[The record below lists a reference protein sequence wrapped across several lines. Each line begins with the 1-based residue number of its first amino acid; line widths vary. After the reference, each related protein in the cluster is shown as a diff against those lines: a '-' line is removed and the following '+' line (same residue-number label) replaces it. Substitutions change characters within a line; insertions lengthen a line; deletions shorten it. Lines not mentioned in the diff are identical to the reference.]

1 MFFVLFWCDDIKI
14 NLKKEKKE
22 STIGKKKKKRK
33 VIHCEWKK
41 KVKKKGAKK
50 SNTLWI
56 TIVIHSAMGVGEQ
69 WFPHTL

>member
-22 STIGKKKKKRK
+22 STIGKKKKEESNTLW
-33 VIHCEWKK
+33 VKK